1 MPTYNVPDTFINEL
15 ETKNGHEKERDLTM
29 TDLTTYSEA
38 SHCFFC
44 THINSK
50 SLQEN
55 ETFYNFMK
63 LYTDNSM
70 SVTKDAIFAM
80 MLDFY
85 NKYIK
90 EHLNGRT
97 LTLFEIKNHFT
108 LHTSFATD
116 EILTQINITKGI
128 RRHVMNSLAKLDE
141 EGKVVVN
148 DANVKML
155 LSLNKELRTL
165 QQTKDELPNHIGYD
179 NTLSY

>member
-1 MPTYNVPDTFINEL
+1 
-15 ETKNGHEKERDLTM
+15 
-29 TDLTTYSEA
+29 
-38 SHCFFC
+38 
-44 THINSK
+44 
-50 SLQEN
+50 
-55 ETFYNFMK
+55 MK

-80 MLDFY
+80 MLEYY

-90 EHLNGRT
+90 EHLNGRV
-97 LTLFEIKNHFT
+97 LTLFEITNHFQ

-116 EILTQINITKGI
+116 EVLTQISITKGI

-141 EGKVVVN
+141 EGKVRVN

-155 LSLNKELRTL
+155 LMLNKELRAL
-165 QQTKDELPNHIGYD
+165 QQMKDELPNHIGYD